1 MLLKMQSVKR
11 LLIIDGNNAV
21 CRAFFAIKSLTDPQ
35 GRLINAVYGFCKM
48 MMYLLETYS
57 PSHIAIF
64 FDSYSKR
71 RKELYSEYKMNRK
84 KEGLEDLY
92 NQMLIAKELVVKL
105 GMKYVRMEGYE
116 ADDLITIIADKAHK
130 ENLETYIYTTD
141 KDLCQLV
148 TKDNIIKVL
157 RPGFKGETLLDYEG
171 VYKKF
176 GVTPD
181 NIALY
186 LGLVG
191 DTSDNIPGVRGI
203 GDKTA
208 SKIINQ
214 YLIQQ
219 DGHFVFTKNIPD
231 KLKLKLVENKD
242 MLKLSLELAVLKPY
256 EELQLPE
263 ISAFKFDHF
272 GEEAI
277 DYLRSLGFK
286 SIIDKL

>member
-1 MLLKMQSVKR
+1 MLLKMQTIKR

-21 CRAFFAIKSLTDPQ
+21 CRAFFAIRSLTDPQ
-35 GRLINAVYGFCKM
+35 GRPIHAVYGFCKM
-48 MMYLLETYS
+48 LMYLLETYS
-57 PSHIAIF
+57 PSHVAIF

-71 RKELYSEYKMNRK
+71 RKELYPEYKMNRK
-84 KEGLEDLY
+84 KEGLDDLY

-105 GMKYVRMEGYE
+105 GMKYIRIDGYE
-116 ADDLITIIADKAHK
+116 ADDLITVIADKAHK

-148 TKDNIIKVL
+148 TKDDIVKVL

-171 VYKKF
+171 VAKKF

-191 DTSDNIPGVRGI
+191 DTSDNIPGVIGI

-208 SKIINQ
+208 AKIINH
-214 YLIQQ
+214 YLVQQ
-219 DGHFVFTKNIPD
+219 DGHFIFTKDIPE
-231 KLKLKLVENKD
+231 KLKARLIENKS
-242 MLKLSLELAVLKPY
+242 MLKLSFELAALKPY

-263 ISAFKFDHF
+263 VSEFKFDYF
-272 GEEAI
+272 GEDAI

-286 SIIDKL
+286 SIVDKL